1 MALVGILAGANAYTL
16 DLSLST
22 PQVAIGDEFSVTVT
36 ISDVLPNG
44 LGSYSLDFS
53 FAEGVIGFNRVVD
66 GLGMGNTAFGLSYA
80 LNGNVLTLTDTSFD
94 DVPTLLASQSPSF
107 ALFTLYFDA
116 IGAGSSPLS
125 FSAVSLAD
133 AYGNEGG
140 FIAYGSRVAVTAV
153 SPVPEPGALPLFALG
168 CVFMLYAFR
177 HRLAD
182 ERAG

>member
-22 PQVAIGDEFSVTVT
+22 PQVAIGDEVSVTVT
-36 ISDVLPNG
+36 TSDVLPNG

-80 LNGNVLTLTDTSFD
+80 LHGNVLTVTDTSFD

-116 IGAGSSPLS
+116 IGQEAALCHFQLSRLPTPMATKAASSHTAPM
-125 FSAVSLAD
+125 
-133 AYGNEGG
+133 
-140 FIAYGSRVAVTAV
+140 SR
-153 SPVPEPGALPLFALG
+153 LL
-168 CVFMLYAFR
+168 R
-177 HRLAD
+177 
-182 ERAG
+182 